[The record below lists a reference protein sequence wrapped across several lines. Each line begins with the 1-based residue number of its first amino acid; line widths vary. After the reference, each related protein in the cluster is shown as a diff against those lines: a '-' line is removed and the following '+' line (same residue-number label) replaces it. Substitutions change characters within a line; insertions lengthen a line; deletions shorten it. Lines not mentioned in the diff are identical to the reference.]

1 MKNLAEKIQFV
12 KDFLKGLPEVSQQP
26 ISIEDVRYGVVDS
39 FLFSKVKPDTNSVY
53 TNARL
58 IHTGFDS
65 IKDFV
70 AFAKANFQA
79 QSLNGKT
86 LIAYR
91 PLSNNYHFQLVKVF
105 NIKKPDDLDKYLV
118 LM

>member
-1 MKNLAEKIQFV
+1 MKSLAEKIKFV
-12 KDFLKGLPEVSQQP
+12 QEFLKGLPEVDNQP
-26 ISIEDVRYGVVDS
+26 IKIEDVRYGVVDS
-39 FLFSKVKPDTNSVY
+39 FLFSKSKGDANNVY

-58 IHTGFDS
+58 ILSKFDS

-70 AFAKANFQA
+70 KFARENHQA
-79 QSLNGKT
+79 VSLRNTT

-91 PLSNNYHFQLVKVF
+91 PLSNKYHFQLVKIF
-105 NIKKPDDLDKYLV
+105 NVKKPEDWDKYLV